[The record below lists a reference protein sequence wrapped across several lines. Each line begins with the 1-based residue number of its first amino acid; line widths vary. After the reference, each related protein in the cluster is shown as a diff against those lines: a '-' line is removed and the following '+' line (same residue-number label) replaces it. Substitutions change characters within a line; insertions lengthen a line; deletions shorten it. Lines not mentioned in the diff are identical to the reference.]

1 MGIVTMNNKAF
12 LTLCGFA
19 FCFYSSIFGSDNNID
34 QGQTWIRI
42 NQLGYLPNSI
52 KVAVLVSKS
61 DIAVSEFEIVDAISN
76 VVKIVLKKVEA
87 KNAYGPFTSTF
98 RLDFSELKKPGKY
111 YIKVGLIKSPNF
123 EINSNV
129 YDGTADFLLKY
140 MRQQRCGFNSFL
152 KDSCHTHDGFTI
164 YGPMPDGTHLDV
176 TGGWHDA
183 SDYLQYSATSANAT
197 INMLLAYRDFPD
209 SFTDNHQANG
219 LKGKNDIPDILDEAN
234 WGLEWLLKMHP
245 QKDWL
250 FNQIADDRDH
260 AGFRSPVLDSTD
272 YGKDLERPVYFC
284 TGDTQGLMKYKNRA
298 TGIASTAGKFA
309 SAFAAASKI
318 YKNLNHELSKLYN
331 NKALSAYALGLQK
344 PGVCQTA
351 PCKAPYFYEE
361 DNWIDD
367 MELAAAELYGLTS
380 NSAYL
385 KNGKDYAQEENTT
398 PWMGADTARHYQ
410 WYPFFNFG
418 HYELAKNAP
427 DNLKSELIKYYKS
440 GIDKVFNKGKEN
452 AFLMGV
458 PFIWCSNN
466 LISAFVTQCYLYR
479 QLSGDIQYLEMES
492 ALRDWLF
499 GCNPWGTSMVIGLP
513 ENGVFPKDPHSAL
526 TFHYGYQL
534 DGGLIDGPVYGSI
547 YNSLK
552 YVHLKSED
560 EFAEFQ
566 SDLVVYHDD
575 VGDYATNE
583 PTMDGTATLIYYL
596 AAMQNERSNQKKKDF
611 EYSHGGIIRGDK
623 SEKKIAL
630 VFTGDEFADGGQHI
644 QSILKKH
651 GIEASFFLTGNFF
664 RNQDFTELITEL
676 KSDGHYLGAHSDK
689 HLLYCSWDDRD
700 SLLVTK
706 ENFIFDLENNYK
718 EMATFGIS
726 KNAAPYFMPPYE
738 WYNQKI
744 SAWTKEYGLQLINF
758 TPGTRSNAD
767 YTIPSMGKRYYE
779 SDTIYDSIINFEKKN
794 NSGLNGFIL
803 LIHIGTHPDRTDKFY
818 LHLDKLISCLKQMK
832 YKFVTIDQLLD

>member
-1 MGIVTMNNKAF
+1 MSKNVFLIFIVI
-12 LTLCGFA
+12 L
-19 FCFYSSIFGSDNNID
+19 FCFCSSILYSGNVDD
-34 QGQTWIRI
+34 GQTWIRI

-61 DIAVSEFEIVDAISN
+61 DVAVNEFEIVDADSN
-76 VVKIVLKKVEA
+76 EVQVVSKKVKA

-98 RLDFSELKKPGKY
+98 RLDFSEFKKQGIY
-111 YIKVGLIKSPNF
+111 YVKVGSIKSPQF
-123 EINSNV
+123 RINSNV
-129 YDGTADFLLKY
+129 YNGTADFMLKY
-140 MRQQRCGFNSFL
+140 MRQQRCGFNPFL

-164 YGPMPDGTHLDV
+164 YGPMPDSTHLNV
-176 TGGWHDA
+176 IGGWHDA

-197 INMLLAYRDFPD
+197 TNMLLAYRDFPEIFD
-209 SFTDNHQANG
+209 DNFQANG
-219 LKGKNDIPDILDEAN
+219 LDGKNDIPDILDEAN

-272 YGKDLERPVYFC
+272 YGKGLERPIYFC
-284 TGDTQGLMKYKNRA
+284 TGEIQGLLKYQNRA
-298 TGIASTAGKFA
+298 TGVASTAGKFA
-309 SAFAAASKI
+309 SAFAAAANI
-318 YKNLNHELSKLYN
+318 YKNRNEKLAELYIH
-331 NKALSAYALGLQK
+331 KALSAYELGLQK

-361 DNWIDD
+361 DNWVDD
-367 MELAAAELYGLTS
+367 MELAAAELYDLTS
-380 NSAYL
+380 SAVYL
-385 KNGKDYAQEENTT
+385 QDGKDYAQKENTT

-418 HYELAKNAP
+418 HYEMAQNAP
-427 DNLKSELIKYYKS
+427 DDLKSELIKYYKS
-440 GIDKVFNKGKEN
+440 GIEKVYNKGKEN
-452 AFLMGV
+452 VFFMGV

-479 QLSGDIQYLEMES
+479 QLSGDTQYLEMES
-492 ALRDWLF
+492 SLRDWLF

-596 AAMQNERSNQKKKDF
+596 AAMQKEGSQQKKTF
-611 EYSHGGIIRGDK
+611 EYNQGGIIRGDK
-623 SEKKIAL
+623 SQKQIAL
-630 VFTGDEFADGGQHI
+630 VFTGDEYADGGKHI
-644 QSILKKH
+644 KSVLGKQNTNS
-651 GIEASFFLTGNFF
+651 SFFFTGNFY
-664 RNQDFTELITEL
+664 RNPDFENIIKNL

-689 HLLYCSWDDRD
+689 HLLYCTWDNRD
-700 SLLVTK
+700 SLLIDKTT
-706 ENFIFDLENNYK
+706 FLIDLENNYK
-718 EMATFGIS
+718 EMAKFGIN
-726 KNAAPYFMPPYE
+726 KNDANYFMPPFE

-744 SAWTKEYGLQLINF
+744 SDWTTELGLQLINF

-767 YTIPSMGKRYYE
+767 YTIPSMGERYVD
-779 SDTIYDSIINFEKKN
+779 SNKIYDSIINYEQQN
-794 NSGLNGFIL
+794 DLGLNGFIL
-803 LIHIGTHPDRTDKFY
+803 FIHIGTHPERTDKFY
-818 LHLDKLISCLKQMK
+818 MLLDKLIDELKVK
-832 YKFVTIDQLLD
+832 DYKFVTINKLLD